1 LSLTL
6 SLKDYGINYVTKEL
20 QLINSMN
27 KFINSYFFELFEH
40 HKKILKVYDRV
51 LPSQVN
57 YLKESTQIFHLINL
71 ASQMDK
77 DFNDEFI
84 QLCQK
89 DIMQLEHM
97 IYSLSND
104 EKLLEIIFHHFQ
116 NKYPD
121 YNVADYTKITF
132 YERVAEEFKLYIRN
146 FRVILNTKFSY
157 LDYYVYHKITKSN
170 RIKYLFEEQEIPMQ
184 GSVLDLLPKLISDK
198 INMKIDYSSVMYST
212 VEGNSQVKYK
222 AKDMIFVKSIMTNY
236 GKYDYNNPL
245 EQIIKGKHHI
255 PYFSGMTDS
264 DIRQLVKDVRFKK
277 YKTGEVV
284 ISEAINKSDKNI
296 NMKKDN
302 HTFFLLEGECEV
314 SLENK
319 TLSTISQKTIFGEF
333 SFIGGEPRSA
343 TVKTTKDCVIISF
356 DFDLDLFD
364 NAPVLF
370 SQLYK
375 NTSENL
381 VKKFYELNNTL
392 AKMSSETN

>member
-1 LSLTL
+1 
-6 SLKDYGINYVTKEL
+6 
-20 QLINSMN
+20 MN
-27 KFINSYFFELFEH
+27 KFINGYFFELAEH
-40 HKKILKVYDRV
+40 HKKILKVYDKV
-51 LPSQVN
+51 LPAQTN
-57 YLKESTQIFHLINL
+57 YLTKSTQIFHLINL
-71 ASQMDK
+71 SSQIDK
-77 DFNDEFI
+77 EFNDEFI

-89 DIMQLEHM
+89 DILQLSFM
-97 IYSLSND
+97 IDSLSEDN
-104 EKLLEIIFHHFQ
+104 KLLEVIFDNFQ

-132 YERVAEEFKLYIRN
+132 FERTREEFKLYKNN
-146 FRVILNTKFSY
+146 FLLILNTKFSY
-157 LDYYVYHKITKSN
+157 LDYYIYHKIYSSN
-170 RIKYLFEEQEIPMQ
+170 RIRYLFEEQNMPRE
-184 GSVLDLLPKLISDK
+184 GSILELLPKLISDK
-198 INMKIDYSSVMYST
+198 ICMKIDYSSVEHSPIN
-212 VEGNSQVKYK
+212 GSPKVKYK
-222 AKDMIFVKSIMTNY
+222 AKDMIFVKSIMKNY

-255 PYFSGMTDS
+255 PYFTGMTDS

-277 YKTGEVV
+277 YKKGEVV
-284 ISEAINKSDKNI
+284 IKEGIRGTNNSV

-302 HTFFLLEGECEV
+302 HTFFLLEGACEV

-319 TLSTISQKTIFGEF
+319 KLSNITQKTIFGEF

-343 TVKTTKDCVIISF
+343 TVKTTRDSIIISF
-356 DFDLDLFD
+356 DFNLDLFD